1 MRELISSLMRFSGAV
16 TLFSVEQ
23 IQNAVGA
30 PADTR
35 SAIARLTET
44 LDSMSE
50 SLISKIDEPKRAAHK
65 SMSKAQ
71 SDVVVRTF
79 NAVNLNAPDELMQ
92 KTSTSLSSALTR
104 SAATGTE
111 TA

>member
-16 TLFSVEQ
+16 TLFSIEQ

-35 SAIARLTET
+35 AAIARIIET

-50 SLISKIDEPKRAAHK
+50 SLISKIDEPKRAAHE

-71 SDVVVRTF
+71 SDVVGRTF
-79 NAVNLNAPDELMQ
+79 NAVNLNAPDELLQ
-92 KTSTSLSSALTR
+92 KTSASLSNAVTR
-104 SAATGTE
+104 TASTGAGAA
-111 TA
+111 